1 MTEQPG
7 ESSPG
12 KHAGPPQR
20 QPRARRGKDPDHP
33 GGPHR
38 RGQHGSNLS
47 SWSVVAIVLAG
58 FLVWGIGMVLGPDWR
73 LVWIGAALVPVGL
86 IVGATL
92 SRVGLGAPRH

>member
-20 QPRARRGKDPDHP
+20 QPPARRGKDPDHP

-47 SWSVVAIVLAG
+47 SWSVVVI
-58 FLVWGIGMVLGPDWR
+58 VLGPDWR